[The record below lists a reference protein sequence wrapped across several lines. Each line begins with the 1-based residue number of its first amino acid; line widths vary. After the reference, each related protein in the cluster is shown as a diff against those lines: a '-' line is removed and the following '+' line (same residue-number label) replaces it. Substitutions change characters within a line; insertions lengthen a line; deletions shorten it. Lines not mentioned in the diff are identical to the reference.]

1 MATPVR
7 SWEVAVT
14 CAQDGRDHLVS
25 DEAMAA
31 GLSGHAGR
39 YVALCGHRV
48 SAAVLACPPG
58 PPCSRCVALWRAWA
72 NASRPV
78 NRHQRRHHRPPRL
91 GVVTRLVP
99 RVLRPSARTQRIAI
113 RGMDQ
118 EL

>member
-1 MATPVR
+1 MATRGR

-31 GLSGHAGR
+31 GLSGGHTGR

-58 PPCSRCVALWRAWA
+58 PPCSRCVALWRARGDTP
-72 NASRPV
+72 RPL
-78 NRHQRRHHRPPRL
+78 NRRQRRHHRAARPGVVARLAPRL
-91 GVVTRLVP
+91 
-99 RVLRPSARTQRIAI
+99 LRQAPHATH
-113 RGMDQ
+113 
-118 EL
+118 